1 MTERAFFLKCK
12 CRADLIAALGLH
24 DAVLFR
30 HDTCRTQGVEH
41 GLQGKRRGVV
51 LLREMAEGK
60 LFASL
65 LDQFQQLCRALI
77 VGEVVLSEVEF
88 SHEYWMRHALTL
100 AKRAWDEREV
110 PVGAVL
116 VHNNRVIGEGW
127 NRPIGRH
134 DPTAHAEIMALRQ
147 GGLVMQNYRLIDA
160 TLYVTLEPCVMC
172 AGAMIHSRIGRVV
185 FGARDAK
192 TGAAGSLMDV
202 LHHPGMNHRVEITEG
217 ILADECAALL
227 SDFFR
232 MRRQEIKA
240 QKKAQSSTD

>member
-1 MTERAFFLKCK
+1 M
-12 CRADLIAALGLH
+12 
-24 DAVLFR
+24 
-30 HDTCRTQGVEH
+30 
-41 GLQGKRRGVV
+41 
-51 LLREMAEGK
+51 
-60 LFASL
+60 
-65 LDQFQQLCRALI
+65 
-77 VGEVVLSEVEF
+77 SEVEF
-88 SHEYWMRHALTL
+88 SHEYWMRHAMTL

-134 DPTAHAEIMALRQ
+134 D
-147 GGLVMQNYRLIDA
+147 
-160 TLYVTLEPCVMC
+160 CVMC

>member
-1 MTERAFFLKCK
+1 M
-12 CRADLIAALGLH
+12 
-24 DAVLFR
+24 
-30 HDTCRTQGVEH
+30 
-41 GLQGKRRGVV
+41 
-51 LLREMAEGK
+51 
-60 LFASL
+60 
-65 LDQFQQLCRALI
+65 
-77 VGEVVLSEVEF
+77 SEVEF

-127 NRPIGRH
+127 NRSIGRH